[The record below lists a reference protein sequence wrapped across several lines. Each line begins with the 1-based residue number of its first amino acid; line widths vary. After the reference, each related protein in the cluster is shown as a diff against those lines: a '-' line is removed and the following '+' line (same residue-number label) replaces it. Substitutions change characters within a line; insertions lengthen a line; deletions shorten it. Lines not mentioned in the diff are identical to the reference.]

1 MLTYLCRT
9 CSIVYMRTTIRLQ
22 DSILHDAKKQALA
35 ENKSLTALIEESL
48 RNKLYNLDKKT
59 IAAEAL
65 PTFKGS
71 GVRNGVDLNNSQNLL
86 DTMDGI
92 Q

>member
-1 MLTYLCRT
+1 MRN
-9 CSIVYMRTTIRLQ
+9 IVYMRTTIRLQ
-22 DSILHDAKKQALA
+22 DSILRDAKKRALA

-48 RNKLYNLDKKT
+48 QNKLYNLDKKP
-59 IAAEAL
+59 IVAETL

-71 GVRNGVDLNNSQNLL
+71 GVRSGVNLNNSQNLL